1 MKNMDR
7 NFEVEK
13 TFGLGVLLKLTKKT
27 VQGIKIST
35 DGKKFVSNVSI
46 SKLSQAV
53 DTTLKTYNILLKC
66 R

>member
-1 MKNMDR
+1 MENIDR

-13 TFGLGVLLKLTKKT
+13 TFGLGVLLKLTKKN

-35 DGKKFVSNVSI
+35 HGKKFVSNVSI
-46 SKLSQAV
+46 GKLSQAV
-53 DTTLKTYNILLKC
+53 DTTFKTYNILLKC

>member
-1 MKNMDR
+1 MKNIDK

-35 DGKKFVSNVSI
+35 DGNKFVSNVSVG
-46 SKLSQAV
+46 KLSQAV

>member
-1 MKNMDR
+1 MKNIDR

-13 TFGLGVLLKLTKKT
+13 AFGLGVLLKLTKKT
-27 VQGIKIST
+27 VEGIKITT

-46 SKLSQAV
+46 GKLSQAV
-53 DTTLKTYNILLKC
+53 DTTLTRYNILLKY

>member
-1 MKNMDR
+1 MKNIDR

-46 SKLSQAV
+46 GELSQAV
-53 DTTLKTYNILLKC
+53 DITLKTYNILLKC

>member
-1 MKNMDR
+1 MEKIDR

-13 TFGLGVLLKLTKKT
+13 TFGLGVLLKLTKKS

-35 DGKKFVSNVSI
+35 DGKKLVSNVSI
-46 SKLSQAV
+46 TKLSQAV
-53 DTTLKTYNILLKC
+53 DTTLKTHNIILKC